1 MRWMAIVGVTLAL
14 AACDG
19 GDGGD
24 AAAGGGGGEPDAAAG
39 GGSAGGAAAG
49 GGAAGG
55 GAGSGAVDGAGGAGG
70 AAAGGGGGAGGAAGG
85 GGAGGAPPDPLSWPI
100 DAPGPF
106 NTGFRGISTD
116 YDFPTTA
123 EDRTILVNVWY
134 PTTDTEGD
142 NPRYLGTRVDFEVFE
157 GATVAPPVHADG
169 YPVLIHSHG
178 DRAFGGELAHIAR
191 VMASHGWV
199 VVAPDHTDNLFP
211 SGEDNALSHY
221 IERPLDITHALDVIA
236 ALPEDDPLSRAV
248 TDRVILS
255 GHSRGTYTTFASGGG
270 TYDAGALDE
279 ACASDDALMC
289 MPEERAVL
297 GEGLGDPRVVGII
310 PMAGN
315 IRRRYFGPDGHLSVE
330 KPLLWITGSEDDRG
344 VAGEWPNFA
353 SFAAVWIDL
362 EGACHVSFTLGLCG
376 TLDAEIAFATT
387 QRYMLAFARRVLLG
401 DTSEDVGALMSGE
414 TVMDGVT
421 FLKTDTPL

>member
-1 MRWMAIVGVTLAL
+1 MRWAVIVGLGLAL
-14 AACDG
+14 VACDDGESGDAATG
-19 GDGGD
+19 GAGGGD
-24 AAAGGGGGEPDAAAG
+24 ADAALGGFSGSGATGGSSGSGGAGGGGGG
-39 GGSAGGAAAG
+39 G
-49 GGAAGG
+49 GGAA
-55 GAGSGAVDGAGGAGG
+55 
-70 AAAGGGGGAGGAAGG
+70 AGGAAGG
-85 GGAGGAPPDPLSWPI
+85 GGAGGAPPDSLSWPI

-116 YDFPTTA
+116 YDFPTTD

-178 DRAFGGELAHIAR
+178 DRAFGGELAHVAR

-236 ALPEDDPLSRAV
+236 ALPADDPLSRAV

-270 TYDAGALDE
+270 TYDADALDE
-279 ACASDDALMC
+279 VCASDEALMC
-289 MPEERAVL
+289 TPEERAVFAA
-297 GEGLGDPRVVGII
+297 GLGDPRVVGII

-315 IRRRYFGPDGHLSVE
+315 IRRRYFGPEGHLSVD

-344 VAGEWPNFA
+344 VAGEWPSFA

-376 TLDAEIAFATT
+376 TLDAEIAFAIT